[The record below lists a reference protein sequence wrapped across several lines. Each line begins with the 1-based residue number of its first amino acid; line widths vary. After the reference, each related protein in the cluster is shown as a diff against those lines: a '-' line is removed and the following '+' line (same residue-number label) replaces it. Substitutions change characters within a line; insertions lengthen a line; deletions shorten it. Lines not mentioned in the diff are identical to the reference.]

1 VIEGFKL
8 EWEGRHLCAVVAM
21 NGSAECLLVDSRK
34 AKKERKEGANAS
46 SVTMR
51 SWYIIKVQG
60 NGPVDALCVVL
71 EMILVLQ
78 LYSTDF
84 VPEPISFNMGQM
96 LPLKVLR
103 QVSRTC
109 KLVGALSKQQ
119 ALLP

>member
-1 VIEGFKL
+1 
-8 EWEGRHLCAVVAM
+8 
-21 NGSAECLLVDSRK
+21 
-34 AKKERKEGANAS
+34 
-46 SVTMR
+46 MR
-51 SWYIIKVQG
+51 SWYFIKVQG